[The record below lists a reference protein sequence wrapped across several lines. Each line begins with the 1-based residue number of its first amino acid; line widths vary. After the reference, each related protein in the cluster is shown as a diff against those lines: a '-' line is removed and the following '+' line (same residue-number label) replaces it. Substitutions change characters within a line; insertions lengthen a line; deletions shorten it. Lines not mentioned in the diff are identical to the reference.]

1 MNITMHTS
9 ILRVFSKPKKSKS
22 FPLQVGDVVTM
33 SPRNKWR
40 GSIPSAY
47 NGMKGEVKEVHPDGS
62 FFLYTQ
68 NAWLIVPKI
77 PGKKRWVLKDEVEIR
92 VH

>member
-1 MNITMHTS
+1 MNTTMHTA
-9 ILRVFSKPKKSKS
+9 ILRVFTKLKQPKP

-33 SPRNKWR
+33 SPRNKWH

-47 NGMKGEVKEVHPDGS
+47 NGMRGEVKEILPDGS
-62 FFLYTQ
+62 FFLYTPDW
-68 NAWLIVPKI
+68 WLIVPKI
-77 PGKKRWVLKDEVEIR
+77 PRKKRWVIRDGVEIR

>member
-1 MNITMHTS
+1 MNTAMHTA
-9 ILRVFSKPKKSKS
+9 ILRVFSRLKKSKS
-22 FPLQVGDVVTM
+22 FPLQVGDIVTM

-47 NGMKGEVKEVHPDGS
+47 NGMKGEVKEILPDNS
-62 FFLYTQ
+62 FILYTQ
-68 NAWLIVPKI
+68 DAWLIVPKV
-77 PGKKRWVLKDEVEIR
+77 PRKKRWVLKDGVEIR

>member
-1 MNITMHTS
+1 MNTAMHTA
-9 ILRVFSKPKKSKS
+9 ILRVFSRLKKSKS
-22 FPLQVGDVVTM
+22 FPLQVGDIVTM

-47 NGMKGEVKEVHPDGS
+47 NGMKGEVKEILPDNS
-62 FFLYTQ
+62 FILYTQ
-68 NAWLIVPKI
+68 DAWLIVPKVSR
-77 PGKKRWVLKDEVEIR
+77 KKRWVLKDGVEIR